1 MQDAKPQPVPP
12 TSEPVAVRLARCGT
26 ATARLVGLDGKPIGG
41 FRHPRLI
48 SMVVTLGPIAGPRA
62 RQGTDLLVDE
72 DFLPLIDPIHYEQS
86 PVSDPQGRIVFPA
99 LIPGAAYRIAD
110 ATRIREGVDPQ
121 VRKEFTVRPG
131 ETLDLGEIRIEKPQS
146 VLR

>member
-12 TSEPVAVRLARCGT
+12 ASEPVAVRLAACGT
-26 ATARLVGLDGKPIGG
+26 ATARLVGADGKPIGG

-48 SMVVTLGPIAGPRA
+48 WMVVTPGPIAGPRA
-62 RQGTDLLVDE
+62 RQEKALFADE
-72 DFLPLIDPIHYEQS
+72 AMLSLIDPINYEKA

-99 LIPGAAYRIAD
+99 LIPGAAYRIVD

-121 VRKEFTVRPG
+121 VRKEFTVQPG